1 MATKINLQKIGF
13 SFFMVSAAFLLFC
26 FGAAVVKF
34 QIFPYGLLNLAAEGF
49 LHFFRGDPLLQK
61 HPLPYPDR
69 PAIYTTEQAY
79 PGINMVV
86 RVNKDKELSVKI
98 MDLEG
103 QNLHEWIIDWFEIW
117 PDAEHVPEKR
127 LPKSR
132 PGTLIHGIAFM
143 ENGDIVFN
151 FEGLGLVCMNLRG
164 EVVWRLPYLTHHS
177 VHLHDDGNLWVCGHR
192 RYKEPHPRFPNRIPP
207 FEENTILEV
216 SPDGKI
222 LQEWSVQDI
231 LIKNNRT
238 GLLYMGKSVPL
249 YGDDHLHLNDVKPF
263 PAKFE
268 EGFFKRGDI
277 IVSLRNINTVF
288 VFNRYSEEIKF
299 ITTGEFVRQHDPE
312 FIDGNRFSV
321 YDNNFITTWPDD
333 FEFQSRI
340 LIFSPPDNTVEVF
353 FEGSRETPFYSG
365 TLGKHQWLPN
375 GNLLITDSWSG
386 RGFEINQEKEIVW
399 EYTNYVD
406 DGYIRVITEVQRLPL
421 QYKPIFSAVQ
431 EELDF

>member
-1 MATKINLQKIGF
+1 MAFKINLQKFGF
-13 SFFMVSAAFLLFC
+13 SFFVASAAFLIFC
-26 FGAAVVKF
+26 FGAAVGKY
-34 QIFPYGLLNLAAEGF
+34 QIFPYGFLKLAADGF
-49 LHFFRGDPLLQK
+49 YNIFKPCPIFQIYPM
-61 HPLPYPDR
+61 PYPDR
-69 PAIYTTEQAY
+69 PGIYNTNQAY

-86 RVNKDKELSVKI
+86 RINKDKELSVKI

-103 QNLHEWIIDWFEIW
+103 QKLHEWIIDWFEIW
-117 PDAEHVPEKR
+117 PDSEHVPKEI
-127 LPKSR
+127 LPKKNIFTK
-132 PGTLIHGIAFM
+132 PGSFVHGIVFM

-151 FEGLGLVCMNLRG
+151 FDSLGLVRLNLQG

-192 RYKEPHPRFPNRIPP
+192 YYKEPHPRFPNRIPP
-207 FEENTILEV
+207 FEEDTILEV

-222 LQEWSVQDI
+222 LQEWSVKEI

-238 GLLYMGKSVPL
+238 GLLYMGGSTPH
-249 YGDDHLHLNDVKPF
+249 YGEDYFHMNDVQPF
-263 PAKFE
+263 PATFE

-288 VFNRYSEEIKF
+288 VFNRDSEEIKF

-321 YDNNFITTWPDD
+321 YDNNFITTWPED

-353 FEGSRETPFYSG
+353 FKGSRETPFYSG
-365 TLGKHQWLPN
+365 EAGKNQWLPN
-375 GNLLITDSWSG
+375 GNLLITDPWSG

-406 DGYIRVITEVQRLPL
+406 DGYMGMVIEVQRLPYE
-421 QYKPIFSAVQ
+421 YKQLFIGAQ
-431 EELDF
+431 